1 MKNYSNM
8 FKMFLLAT
16 ALILSLGAC
25 ASTDTKVRG
34 KTGDESVKQQESVT
48 EKPVQDDAEEDKAKC
63 RV

>member
-1 MKNYSNM
+1 
-8 FKMFLLAT
+8 
-16 ALILSLGAC
+16 
-25 ASTDTKVRG
+25 VRG